1 MLALLAAGPG
11 ARRRGLGVHASRAR
25 RGRGRPRRSRLG
37 RCSPRHAD
45 AGRRCR
51 RRRARPARSGRPA
64 RRDPAAGDRHE
75 VSSGWSWLLV
85 AVGVLGLVAKV
96 GNPLTW
102 AADQV
107 TSSGEVT
114 NGPEHLGSL
123 ETNNRTVWWGEAWQ
137 VFRAHPAGG
146 TGAQTFEIAR
156 KRFRSNAQNVS
167 EPHSVPM
174 QLLADTGLP
183 GLALGLVVVVG
194 LVLGMRAAIR
204 RLDEGERAAA
214 VALVALPACVRAPCP
229 GRLRPRLSRRGR
241 ADGARLGS
249 AARRGP
255 AGRRRAHGVAGAGR
269 RDPGRDRCG
278 LGARLADARGPARR
292 RVDPSSRRRR
302 LLRCCDLCAPGST
315 SEPTLAR
322 AARRPGHDR
331 GARR

>member
-1 MLALLAAGPG
+1 M
-11 ARRRGLGVHASRAR
+11 AR
-25 RGRGRPRRSRLG
+25 
-37 RCSPRHAD
+37 
-45 AGRRCR
+45 
-51 RRRARPARSGRPA
+51 
-64 RRDPAAGDRHE
+64 
-75 VSSGWSWLLV
+75 
-85 AVGVLGLVAKV
+85 V

-123 ETNNRTVWWGEAWQ
+123 ESNNRTVWWGEAWQ

-146 TGAQTFEIAR
+146 TGAHTFEIAR

-167 EPHSVPM
+167 EPHSAPM

-183 GLALGLVVVVG
+183 GFAFGLVMVVG
-194 LVLGMRAAIR
+194 LVLGMRASIR

-214 VALVALPACVRAPCP
+214 VALVALPLAFGLHALVDYDLDFLGVAAPTA
-229 GRLRPRLSRRGR
+229 LV
-241 ADGARLGS
+241 S
-249 AARRGP
+249 AALLGAGRP
-255 AGRRRAHGVAGAGR
+255 GRRRAHGAAGAGR

-278 LGARLADARGPARR
+278 LGARLTHARE
-292 RVDPSSRRRR
+292 
-302 LLRCCDLCAPGST
+302 PGSST
-315 SEPTLAR
+315 SPSVEPTPATSPLPRPLRAGPNAEPTLAR